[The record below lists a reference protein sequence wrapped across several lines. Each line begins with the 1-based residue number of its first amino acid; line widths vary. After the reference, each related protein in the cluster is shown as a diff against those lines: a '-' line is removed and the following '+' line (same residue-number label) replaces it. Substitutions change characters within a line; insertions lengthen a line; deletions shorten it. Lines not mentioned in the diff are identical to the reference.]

1 MQPSLVST
9 ITNSVE
15 AITSDP
21 DDPSSHISGPN
32 QPFPIVT
39 QEVDGF
45 KKAPRF
51 RNLGVQLPR
60 QGHPGRKL
68 LLRPITVTSPKHTS
82 CACNSTTAN
91 LAGAPVK
98 GELEDGI
105 FPSSGQDVTVLLHG
119 DFATNINVLL
129 RLEVHPYAS
138 ALPTLVMDPSGVRR
152 LLHPRAGPPP
162 VGAMHPYPIRGVTG
176 DEGNAL
182 PGGRSSGGDQE
193 ASGALVGHAFIAQ
206 GSSNC
211 RPCHHGRRGCL
222 ATERA
227 VAVSGI
233 LPHPDG

>member
-1 MQPSLVST
+1 MQPTLVST
-9 ITNSVE
+9 ISNSVE
-15 AITSDP
+15 AVTSDP
-21 DDPSSHISGPN
+21 DDPTSHITGPN
-32 QPFPIVT
+32 QPLPIVT

-45 KKAPRF
+45 EQAPRF
-51 RNLGVQLPR
+51 SNLGMQLPR

-68 LLRPITVTSPKHTS
+68 FRRPITVTSPKHTS
-82 CACNSTTAN
+82 CPCNPSTAN

-105 FPSSGQDVTVLLHG
+105 FPSPGQDVTVLLHG

-162 VGAMHPYPIRGVTG
+162 VGAMHPDPIRCVAG

-182 PGGRSSGGDQE
+182 PGGRSSGGD
-193 ASGALVGHAFIAQ
+193 
-206 GSSNC
+206 
-211 RPCHHGRRGCL
+211 
-222 ATERA
+222 
-227 VAVSGI
+227 
-233 LPHPDG
+233 